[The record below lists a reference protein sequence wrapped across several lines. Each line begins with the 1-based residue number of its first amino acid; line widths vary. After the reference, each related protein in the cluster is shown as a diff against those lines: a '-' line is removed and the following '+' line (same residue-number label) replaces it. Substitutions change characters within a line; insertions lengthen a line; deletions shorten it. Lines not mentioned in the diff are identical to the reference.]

1 MHNGKG
7 TPLPD
12 QHIGE
17 GHFEISRVGA
27 RRPGCGKTKIGEAR
41 IESSGRAR
49 VELREEGKG
58 KEANQEAN
66 QDANGELELEIELE
80 SSRERSEGCAPCVPS
95 RNVRHLARA
104 IGTRSRPRR
113 LKAVSFPGSVP
124 SSAVVSTHA

>member
-1 MHNGKG
+1 MRCRGRSGTCLAYHSETEPLPSVHNGKG

-27 RRPGCGKTKIGEAR
+27 RRPGCG
-41 IESSGRAR
+41 
-49 VELREEGKG
+49 
-58 KEANQEAN
+58 NQEAN
-66 QDANGELELEIELE
+66 QDANGELELELELE

-104 IGTRSRPRR
+104 IGTRSKPRR